1 MRYMY
6 EYETPANFSN
16 IILLSDSSYLTGLY
30 FEDSLTKL
38 KDIETYIKKELPI
51 FLETKKWLD
60 LYFDGKIPDFIPKY
74 RLENSTPFREEVTRE
89 MNKIPYGKTTS
100 YKKIADEIAKKRNIK
115 KMSSQAVGG
124 AVGANPICII
134 IPCHRV
140 VGTNG
145 SLVGYGGGIKN
156 KIALLELEKTNLKQ
170 N

>member
-6 EYETPANFSN
+6 EYATPANFSN
-16 IILLSDSSYLTGLY
+16 IILLSDGSYLTGLY

-74 RLENSTPFREEVTRE
+74 KLENSTPFREEVTRE

-100 YKKIADEIAKKRNIK
+100 YKKIADEIAKKKNIK